1 LGSGISFRIKMVKQ
15 VQINLNPS
23 AAADEAVIRKI
34 AASLSGVDQSAISAL
49 RIIKKSIDSR
59 KKNIRVN
66 LTVEVLSGE
75 DSSLPVIT
83 PFQPVDVSGKNEVI
97 IVGAGPAGLFAALR
111 LIELGIRPVIIER
124 GRDVS
129 LRKKDIA
136 KISREQRIDPDSN
149 YCFGEGGAGTF
160 SDGKL
165 YTRSKKRG
173 ENTRVLELLCYHGAN
188 RNILYEAH
196 PHLGTDKLPGI
207 ISKIRESIL
216 DAGGVFILEK
226 KVTDLLIEDNK
237 IKGVVT
243 SDNDK
248 FKSSYVILATGHSA
262 RDIYD
267 ICRNRGVN
275 LEMKPFAMG
284 IRVEHPQEL
293 IDRIQYHGTARGDY
307 LPAAS
312 YSLAKQV
319 DGRGVYSFCMCPGG
333 FIVPSATSQEEVVVN
348 GMSPS
353 GRNSPY
359 ANSGIVVE
367 IKPEDYIKYSS
378 SDVLAGI
385 EFQKELEREAWKNGG
400 HSQRAPA
407 QRLADF
413 VDGVASGS
421 LPKVSYF
428 PGVTSSPLHSWLP
441 KAIGRRLRDGFRLF
455 GHIMNGYLTNE
466 AVVLGVES
474 RTSSPVRIPRNPET
488 LEHIKIS
495 GLFPCG
501 EGSGYAG
508 GIVSSAV
515 DGMRV
520 AESIGK
526 Q

>member
-1 LGSGISFRIKMVKQ
+1 MGKQ

-23 AAADEAVIRKI
+23 AAADVAVIKKI
-34 AASLSGVDQSAISAL
+34 AASLAGIYQADVSAVRVIKRSVDA
-49 RIIKKSIDSR
+49 R

-66 LTVEVLSGE
+66 LTVEVIYGE
-75 DSSLPVIT
+75 DSAAHEIS
-83 PFQPVDVSGKNEVI
+83 PFIPIDVSLKKEVI

-111 LIELGIRPVIIER
+111 LIELGLRPVIIER

-129 LRKKDIA
+129 SRKKDIA
-136 KISREQRIDPDSN
+136 RISSEQIVDPDSN
-149 YCFGEGGAGTF
+149 YCFGEGGAGTY

-165 YTRSKKRG
+165 YTRSKKKG
-173 ENTRVLELLCYHGAN
+173 DNTRVLELLCLHGAN
-188 RNILYEAH
+188 ENIMYEAH

-207 ISKIRESIL
+207 IAKIRKSIL
-216 DAGGVFILEK
+216 DAGGQFNLEK
-226 KVTDLLIEDNK
+226 KVTDFLIEGDT

-243 SDNDK
+243 SDNEK
-248 FKSSYVILATGHSA
+248 IKSQYVILATGHSA
-262 RDIYD
+262 RDIYE
-267 ICRNRGVN
+267 ICHNRGVE

-284 IRVEHPQEL
+284 VRVEHPQEL
-293 IDRIQYHGTARGDY
+293 IDRIQYHGNPRGEF
-307 LPAAS
+307 LPASS
-312 YSLAKQV
+312 YNLAKQV

-333 FIVPSATSQEEVVVN
+333 FIVPSATAQEEVVVN

-367 IKPEDYIKYSS
+367 IKPEDLIKFTSFGEM
-378 SDVLAGI
+378 AGL

-400 HSQRAPA
+400 HTQRAPA

-413 VDGVASGS
+413 VAGDTSAS

-428 PGVTSSPLHSWLP
+428 PGVTSSPLHNWLP

-455 GHIMNGYLTNE
+455 GHIMNGYLTND

-474 RTSSPVRIPRNPET
+474 RTSSPVRIPRDPEK
-488 LEHIKIS
+488 LHHIRIS
-495 GLFPCG
+495 GLYPCG

-515 DGMRV
+515 DGMRA
-520 AESIGK
+520 AEAIARKVSK
-526 Q
+526 SN